1 MWEQVREYV
10 LAGCVLFLRVRFFFL
25 FILFYPISRR
35 LFVAQRVEYR
45 CGEWKRVRSIRG
57 VCGAVRAHIEKH
69 ISLCRGKWVWT
80 TTFGY
85 MANERQPKAY
95 SDERER
101 ARVNRYDEKRKTH
114 MAIYSHIRCV
124 FSVLFFP
131 SALSR
136 FNVVVFLFVRC
147 WWFFFSLRFSLRWVR
162 ALSHTFFSP
171 SPFLLC
177 LLSLLF
183 WMCVYVC
190 ARFSRFAYV
199 CFLWC
204 FIFILVGRSFF
215 FACHHSHSNIW
226 TWLFYGK

>member
-136 FNVVVFLFVRC
+136 FNVVVFLFVGC
-147 WWFFFSLRFSLRWVR
+147 WWFFFHFVFRCVQFG
-162 ALSHTFFSP
+162 LSHIHFF
-171 SPFLLC
+171 LH
-177 LLSLLF
+177 
-183 WMCVYVC
+183 
-190 ARFSRFAYV
+190 
-199 CFLWC
+199 
-204 FIFILVGRSFF
+204 
-215 FACHHSHSNIW
+215 HHSYSACFHYYFECVSMYVHASLVLRMCAFCDA
-226 TWLFYGK
+226 LFLF